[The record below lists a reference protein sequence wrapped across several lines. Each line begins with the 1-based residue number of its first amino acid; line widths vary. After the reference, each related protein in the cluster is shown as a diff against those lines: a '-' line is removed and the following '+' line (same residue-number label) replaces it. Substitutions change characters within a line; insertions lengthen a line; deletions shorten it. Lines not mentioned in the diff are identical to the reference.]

1 VAFKFLQPH
10 PSADDCTLQERER
23 ECARERKEGRER
35 ESHFGK
41 SLNLLNLNRAEVARD
56 AKFGLI
62 RHATTVVTVL
72 GAAAST
78 AWLDT
83 PDNLQVHKQGIVQN

>member
-1 VAFKFLQPH
+1 
-10 PSADDCTLQERER
+10 
-23 ECARERKEGRER
+23 
-35 ESHFGK
+35 
-41 SLNLLNLNRAEVARD
+41 LNLLNLNRAEVARD